1 MISGNR
7 QFQCVGL
14 FFPISLHPTFSP
26 RQRIA
31 HDFIL
36 FNIIRNGENIM
47 RSKYLCLLLLITMF
61 PAVWFFNIADA
72 SEGIKWYSYEEGI
85 VLAKVEKKKVFLHFY
100 ADWCGFCGKMN
111 KETFQNANVISK
123 LNDIFISIR
132 VDTDKEMETAV
143 KYGVRGLPANWFLT
157 ETGQPIVNI
166 PGFIAPDAM
175 LSLLKEVSDV
185 KTDG

>member
-1 MISGNR
+1 MR
-7 QFQCVGL
+7 FKC
-14 FFPISLHPTFSP
+14 FC
-26 RQRIA
+26 RIG
-31 HDFIL
+31 FVT
-36 FNIIRNGENIM
+36 
-47 RSKYLCLLLLITMF
+47 LCLVMLF
-61 PAVWFFNIADA
+61 SGVVCA
-72 SEGIKWYSYEEGI
+72 SDGIKWYAYEEGM
-85 VLAKVEKKKVFLHFY
+85 VLGKAEKKKVYLHFY

-143 KYGVRGLPANWFLT
+143 KYGVRGLPANWFLM